1 MGFSK
6 LKIPRI
12 CEHCSKPFEAE
23 TVTNLFSSFSCANKE
38 GKERKKQEKVQKE
51 TEDLLLKYSNSIAQT
66 QPREFIT
73 VLEATVM
80 FEISSHTIHKKLKRG
95 LTSGENIAV
104 RLTRVKKSDLEALFV
119 GIKTPSVE
127 KKTQDSDQE
136 GWKFLVCA

>member
-12 CEHCSKPFEAE
+12 CEHCSKPFEAK
-23 TVTNLFSSFSCANKE
+23 TVTNPFCFSSCANKE
-38 GKERKKQEKVQKE
+38 GKERNKQEKVQKE

-80 FEISSHTIHKKLKRG
+80 FGIS
-95 LTSGENIAV
+95 
-104 RLTRVKKSDLEALFV
+104 
-119 GIKTPSVE
+119 
-127 KKTQDSDQE
+127 
-136 GWKFLVCA
+136 